1 MDTIKLYANKAIA
14 WTKNWYATNWQDGM
28 YGKGKTIF
36 ISVVAF
42 FVIVKLIYGIFV

>member
-1 MDTIKLYANKAIA
+1 MDKIKSLGNKAIKL
-14 WTKNWYATNWQDGM
+14 TKNWYATNWQDGM

-42 FVIVKLIYGIFV
+42 FVIVKLIYDIFV

>member
-1 MDTIKLYANKAIA
+1 
-14 WTKNWYATNWQDGM
+14 M